1 MLRKTFVGIAASALL
16 SLVSVNA
23 NAADIVDTAVKAGQF
38 NTLAAALKAGDLIV
52 VLKGNGPF
60 TVFAPT
66 DDAFKKLP
74 PGTVEN
80 LLKPENKAQLVK
92 ILTYHVVPGK
102 VMSSALAGK
111 KTDAKTVQGEMVMI
125 DATMGDVTVNGA
137 KVVAADVA
145 ADNGVIHVI
154 DTVLIPK

>member
-1 MLRKTFVGIAASALL
+1 MLRKTFFGLAAGALV
-16 SLVSVNA
+16 SLASVNA

-38 NTLAAALKAGDLIV
+38 NTLAAALTAGDLIV
-52 VLKGNGPF
+52 VLKGTGPF

-66 DDAFKKLP
+66 DEAFKKLP

-111 KTDAKTVQGEMVMI
+111 KTEAKTVQGEMVM
-125 DATMGDVTVNGA
+125 VE
-137 KVVAADVA
+137 
-145 ADNGVIHVI
+145 
-154 DTVLIPK
+154 

>member
-1 MLRKTFVGIAASALL
+1 MLRKTFVGLAVGALV
-16 SLVSVNA
+16 SLASVNA

-38 NTLAAALKAGDLIV
+38 NTLAAALTAGDLVV
-52 VLKGNGPF
+52 VLKGPGPF

-66 DDAFKKLP
+66 DEAFKKLP

-111 KTDAKTVQGEMVMI
+111 KTDAKTVQGEMVMV
-125 DATMGDVTVNGA
+125 DATMGGVTVNGA
-137 KVVAADVA
+137 KVVTADVA